1 MMLPDLKASRSRSAR
16 HRCIVGKVV
25 LDGPVALLV
34 ESVVLM
40 LLVLP
45 LLLLLRLWAAEFT
58 AVLLE
63 RKQIKGQSSRQ
74 MMTQLSKRRHR
85 LLGTW
90 EASTLSGSDVKMKAK
105 GKNLNLR

>member
-40 LLVLP
+40 LLV